1 MKSLKAKIKNNKA
14 AITIIG
20 AGYVGLPLGILFA
33 SSKFKVNVFDVDK
46 KRIGLLNKGK
56 SYIEDVPS
64 ENLKK
69 YLSKSLKPTSTPEI
83 LSESDIIIICV
94 PTPLSKTGKPDVSFI
109 RESVKTIKKH
119 LRKSQLVILESTT
132 YPGTTREVV
141 LCELEKSGL
150 KIDKDFY
157 LAFSS
162 ERVDPLNKK
171 YKLKDIPKIV
181 GGVTSKSTQIAAA
194 LYKKAFK
201 QVVSVPSSEVAEM
214 SKLLEN
220 TFRSVNIG
228 LINQINKMC
237 NALKIDVWD
246 VIKAAKTKPFGFMPF
261 YPGPGLGGHCLPTDP
276 KFLSWKAKVAGYKAY
291 NMIDLAHEINHSM
304 PKYIINKLSAIL
316 KSKKKKI
323 KDTKIL
329 IIGVSYKKDI
339 GDTRESPALNIISS
353 LQKKH
358 AKVNYYDPHV
368 PFITVDKRQIKSLK
382 KMNKSIL
389 KKYDCVV
396 IITDHSKINYKLVAK
411 EAKLI
416 LDTRNALRN
425 IKSKKDNVVRL

>member
-1 MKSLKAKIKNNKA
+1 MKSLKTKIKNNKA
-14 AITIIG
+14 TIAIIG
-20 AGYVGLPLGILFA
+20 AGYVGLPLGVLFA
-33 SSKFKVNVFDVDK
+33 SSKLKVNIFDVDK

-56 SYIEDVPS
+56 SYIEDVS
-64 ENLKK
+64 STDLKKCLSKNLKA
-69 YLSKSLKPTSTPEI
+69 TSSPEI
-83 LSESDIIIICV
+83 LSDSDIIIICV

-109 RESVKTIKKH
+109 RKSVSTIKKH

-132 YPGTTREVV
+132 YPGTTREIV
-141 LCELEKSGL
+141 LSELEKSGL

-171 YKLKDIPKIV
+171 YKLKSIPKVV
-181 GGVTSKSTQIAAA
+181 GGVTVKSTQIAAI
-194 LYKKAFK
+194 LYKKAFE
-201 QVVSVPSSEVAEM
+201 QVVSVSSSEVAEM

-237 NALKIDVWD
+237 NVLKIDVWD

-276 KFLSWKAKVAGYKAY
+276 KFLSWKAKVAGYRAY
-291 NMIDLAHEINHSM
+291 NMIDLAHQINHSM
-304 PKYIINKLSAIL
+304 PKYIINKLNLIL

-323 KDTKIL
+323 KDTKTL

-339 GDTRESPALNIISS
+339 GDIRESPALDIIAS

-358 AKVNYYDPHV
+358 AKVDYYDPHV
-368 PFITVDKRQIKSLK
+368 QFIINGKNKIKSLK
-382 KMNKSIL
+382 TLNKNII
-389 KKYDCVV
+389 KKYDCIV
-396 IITDHSKINYKLVAK
+396 IVTDHSKINYRLIAR

-416 LDTRNALRN
+416 FDTRNALRN
-425 IKSKKDNVVRL
+425 IKNKKDNVIKL

>member
-14 AITIIG
+14 VITIIG

-56 SYIEDVPS
+56 SYIEDVSS

-69 YLSKSLKPTSTPEI
+69 YLSKYLKASTSPEI

-382 KMNKSIL
+382 KINKSIL

>member
-382 KMNKSIL
+382 KINKSIL